1 MCSVVASVR
10 SGQDTTARAGCRDSG
25 TKGDSQK
32 QPKQILARYRQE
44 VDTTTLR
51 SVLRRMW
58 SRREVFLGRH
68 GSGQNRREY
77 ARGCSK
83 RANFSAALRPYYSHA
98 YPNPCN
104 KFHLFLS
111 YFLLSC
117 SNSAAATHL
126 YLPVWILLVQRPCGG
141 SSSELEA

>member
-77 ARGCSK
+77 EARGVRSEPTL
-83 RANFSAALRPYYSHA
+83 ALRSGHITPTHIPTLAADSIF
-98 YPNPCN
+98 P
-104 KFHLFLS
+104 FLTLF
-111 YFLLSC
+111 F
-117 SNSAAATHL
+117 
-126 YLPVWILLVQRPCGG
+126 LVQILQLLLISIYQFGFYLYRDRVGVRVQ
-141 SSSELEA
+141 S